1 MLSKY
6 TGSVAVRV
14 KMRKENHKD
23 LDLKQKRDLQQEKN
37 QFMLIGVARVREMNY
52 GNDLLNKALES
63 KDEIE

>member
-1 MLSKY
+1 
-6 TGSVAVRV
+6 
-14 KMRKENHKD
+14 MRKENHKD

-37 QFMLIGVARVREMNY
+37 QFMLKGVARVREMNY